1 MRGME
6 LSSKEKEVLRF
17 IAEGNSNKKIAE
29 KLFLSDQT
37 VKGYIRGIFRKLD
50 ASDRAQAVAIAL
62 KKGLV
67 E

>member
-1 MRGME
+1 ME

>member
-1 MRGME
+1 ME

-29 KLFLSDQT
+29 NLFLSDQT
-37 VKGYIRGIFRKLD
+37 VKGYIRGIFRKLG